1 MIREFIKKVG
11 TGPHGVRDLSRS
23 EAFEAA
29 DILLSG
35 QATPAQTGALL
46 LGLRLKGESG
56 EEMAGFLGALNKRLP
71 SFSSGERPDLDLG
84 DPYDGRSR
92 TTSLLVPAALNAARF
107 GLRTVL
113 HGLSGVPVKKGP
125 GVLEG
130 WKAHGQT
137 PTRLPQSGETLGKL
151 GVVCLSQ
158 ADFLPDLARLLSIRQ
173 ELGLRTLFNTVEKAV
188 NPLRAK
194 VQLIGIFHDPVLK
207 KLRAACLN
215 EGSPDPGT
223 VLPSSFQVFVQG
235 VEGGVDLYTHRPT
248 ICYLPDPDGGTDLL
262 PVTIPACED
271 DTAKLLSKEPQTDPP
286 TLSSI
291 LETPDSPLKLILD
304 RQTAFFLFVSG
315 CFGSFSEALSAVSRL
330 DPLPFRRHR
339 VGDPGHA

>member
-1 MIREFIKKVG
+1 VIREFIKKVG

-71 SFSSGERPDLDLG
+71 HPFSGEQPDLDLG
-84 DPYDGRSR
+84 DPYDGRNR
-92 TTSLLVPAALNAARF
+92 TTSLLVPAALYAARF

-130 WKAHGQT
+130 WKANGKT
-137 PTRLPQSGETLGKL
+137 PTRLPQAGETLGKL
-151 GVVCLSQ
+151 GVACLSQ
-158 ADFLPDLARLLSIRQ
+158 ADFLPDLACLLPIRE
-173 ELGLRTLFNTVEKAV
+173 ELGLRTIFNTVEKAV
-188 NPLRAK
+188 NPLMAR
-194 VQLIGIFHDPVLK
+194 VQLIGVFHEPVLE

-215 EGSPDPGT
+215 EGAPEPGSG
-223 VLPSSFQVFVQG
+223 LPSARQVFVQG

-248 ICYLPDPDGGTDLL
+248 MCYITDPDGGTDLL
-262 PVTIPACED
+262 PLTIPACGED
-271 DTAKLLSKEPQTDPP
+271 TTRLLSKEHRTDPP
-286 TLSSI
+286 TLRHI
-291 LETPDSPLKLILD
+291 LETHDSPLKLLLD

-315 CFGSFSEALSAVSRL
+315 CFDTFSEALSAVSRL
-330 DPLPFRRHR
+330 DSLPIRLHR
-339 VGDPGHA
+339 DGGPGHA